1 MLMRRT
7 ILAAGAIAALACGG
21 DDGGQGPGGGGGE
34 DDQVSVRNNSFS
46 PATLE
51 VEDGGTVFW
60 VWASGGTVHNV
71 TFDDDVTSGNLGEG
85 TFQRTFSEP
94 GTYPYHCTI
103 HGSAT
108 AGMRGTVTVA
118 AAAGDVGG
126 GGGGGSNGGGY
137 PDPGY

>member
-1 MLMRRT
+1 MLMQRA
-7 ILAAGAIAALACGG
+7 ILAVSAIAALACGG

-46 PATLE
+46 PATLG
-51 VEDGGTVFW
+51 VDAGSTVFW
-60 VWASGGTVHNV
+60 VWASGGTLHNV
-71 TFDDDVTSGNLGEG
+71 TFDDDVASGNLGDG
-85 TFQRTFSEP
+85 TFERTFSEP

-126 GGGGGSNGGGY
+126 GGNSNGGGA
-137 PDPGY
+137 PVPGY